1 MEEMQDAAIV
11 LLGIE
16 TWPRLPHASDSP
28 TNDDI
33 TIAYLPHKSSSP
45 NQFEQGST
53 SARHPQ
59 VHRIIAGLQ
68 QPQGQPAEF
77 SAAGQL
83 RGQAQGLHT
92 AMPGDG

>member
-1 MEEMQDAAIV
+1 MEEMQDAAMV

-53 SARHPQ
+53 SARCPCQ
-59 VHRIIAGLQ
+59 DNGAQTRAQQDWKIDLRWVLEQKRLRIL
-68 QPQGQPAEF
+68 
-77 SAAGQL
+77 S
-83 RGQAQGLHT
+83 
-92 AMPGDG
+92 MV